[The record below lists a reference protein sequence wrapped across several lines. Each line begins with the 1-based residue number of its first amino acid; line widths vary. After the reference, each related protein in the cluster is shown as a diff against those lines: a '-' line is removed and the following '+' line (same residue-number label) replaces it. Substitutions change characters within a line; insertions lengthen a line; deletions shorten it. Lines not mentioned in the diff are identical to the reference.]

1 MKTSET
7 LDRRD
12 VVVSAIGR
20 FLASLFYVFL
30 KKEESVRDTLGH
42 DR

>member
-1 MKTSET
+1 MKTSEMP
-7 LDRRD
+7 DRRD
-12 VVVSAIGR
+12 VVISAIGR

-30 KKEESVRDTLGH
+30 EKEESVRDTLGH